1 MLSSFPALVT
11 VLALLLYVGVFVTAG
26 RARGRYGIQAPAV
39 TGAPEFER
47 ALRVQQNTLE
57 QLIWFLPALWLFA
70 AYVSPLWASII
81 GLVWIAGRVF
91 EALAG
96 FDKTGEGR
104 IHPRHREVL
113 VAAQQGAVAIGHQH
127 DDRRVG
133 AREMHCVAGR
143 IGAAAHMA
151 GLFAASRMS
160 AQAAETVPR
169 M

>member
-11 VLALLLYVGVFVTAG
+11 VLALLLYIGVFVTAG

-81 GLVWIAGRVF
+81 GLVWIAGRAYYAVSYYRDHATR
-91 EALAG
+91 EPG
-96 FDKTGEGR
+96 FIIGFASSG
-104 IHPRHREVL
+104 VL
-113 VAAQQGAVAIGHQH
+113 L
-127 DDRRVG
+127 
-133 AREMHCVAGR
+133 
-143 IGAAAHMA
+143 IGALVGILVH
-151 GLFAASRMS
+151 LF
-160 AQAAETVPR
+160 
-169 M
+169 